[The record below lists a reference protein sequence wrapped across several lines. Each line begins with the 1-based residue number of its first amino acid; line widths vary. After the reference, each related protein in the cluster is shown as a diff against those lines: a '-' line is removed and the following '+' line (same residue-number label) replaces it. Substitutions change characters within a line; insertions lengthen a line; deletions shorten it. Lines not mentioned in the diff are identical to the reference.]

1 MKATILVV
9 LGVCVAATLF
19 AKEPAQPLV
28 AVRPGVALPYKSKT
42 VTLGQEFVAAKPLY
56 VTALGYLDEGGD
68 GLAKERCVR
77 LYRVGDE
84 ALLATATVACAA
96 GEVSAGFR
104 FAALPQ
110 AVRLPPDRY
119 VVVAD
124 FEEGSDRYLSMVDVA
139 DFNTANGAVAN
150 PKVGRWNTD
159 GRGYPDRSLPN
170 LDGMAVHMTGANL
183 LFTPDAPDTW
193 VEAQRLDAPPP
204 LVDELDAE
212 RLVPVAGNV
221 DRQALPMTRALL
233 DALKELPS
241 KKEGKLLSGQFM
253 GWYPVVSLATA
264 NEIHQQTSNWVAVAG
279 FDYYETFVN
288 MPKTKPDL
296 FKPPRWRLIN
306 ELAKAHTAM
315 GGLVTISCHMT
326 NPWDG
331 GLAWSKTGRFE
342 DLLDARTPAYARY
355 MEQVDEVARGLADLQ
370 EAGVPVLFRPF
381 HEMTGAFWW
390 GGRNPVAFRKVWREL
405 FDYYTTAKGLHNLV
419 WVWSPLV
426 SAKAMDYYPG
436 NAFVDM
442 AGLDIYAG
450 SVEVAKGAYAD
461 LMKTGKPFAVTEFG
475 PPGNSLDNT
484 SPRNYDYGPFARQI
498 AEHLPEAVFF
508 LAWRDA
514 WGLHRNLNAKQLLD
528 DPLVRNRGELA
539 FAQRTQG
546 FERFITRDGGRLMD
560 GEKEFRFIG
569 ANMPGL
575 VVPYDFTLRLPERMA
590 LPTPWEIEDAMKT
603 LSLMGMRV
611 VRTWNLPMRGP
622 TEKPQPWHYV
632 LAPGVFNEEAFRT
645 IDHTLAL
652 ANKHGVR
659 VMLCLSAEAGDY
671 LGGIG
676 THASW
681 RGRKRGEFYTD
692 PQLREDYKTTVR
704 YVLNRVNTVTGVPY
718 KDDKAILA
726 WQFGNEMHSAQTNW
740 LSEMAAYMKSLD
752 PNHLVSET
760 RHSPAFAPQLI
771 DPNIDLLTRHY
782 YTNYRE
788 SGTNW
793 VAAVKREV
801 EQIKGQRP
809 FFVGEFGPYIDDAV
823 LTRENVEG
831 QIKAFL
837 DTCVGTEGVS
847 GALLWSMYFHH
858 RNGGYYWHQI
868 FTYPSVWS
876 YHFPGFPSADAQA
889 EIGLMRA
896 LREAAFRIQERPV
909 PPVAAPDAPE
919 LLPFKDVPMFSWRGA
934 AGAEGYDIE
943 RAASA
948 EGPWAVLAENVS
960 DADVAYRPLF
970 SDVAVTVGET
980 WYYRVIARNAGG
992 KSPPSNVV
1000 GPVKVKE
1007 VCFVDE
1013 FQDLARVSDKAD
1025 GLTLDN
1031 TFNARYAEYL
1041 FRVKGNTND
1050 WLSYTVAGPVR
1061 EVRVTA
1067 FFQPSLGPVA
1077 DPVFAAAGHDQNFL
1091 ELRTAGA
1098 VTRVERAH
1106 GAPPHRGDQYRQT
1119 QVDYGVTPPP
1129 GTRHLKILWR
1139 APMALDRVEID
1150 HAGR

>member
-1 MKATILVV
+1 MGAAMKTIRLIGACVCLAGV
-9 LGVCVAATLF
+9 LSAQEL
-19 AKEPAQPLV
+19 PQPLF

-42 VTLGQEFVAAKPLY
+42 VTLGQEFVVVKPLY

-68 GLAKERCVR
+68 GLANARCVR

-84 ALLATATVACAA
+84 ALLATATVARAA

-119 VVVAD
+119 VIVAD

-183 LFTPDAPDTW
+183 LFTPDAPAAW
-193 VEAQRLDAPPP
+193 AEAVRLDAPPP

-212 RLVPVAGNV
+212 RLVPVAESADG
-221 DRQALPMTRALL
+221 QALPMTRALL
-233 DALKELPS
+233 DSLKELPS

-331 GLAWSKTGRFE
+331 GLAWSKAGRFE
-342 DLLDARTPAYARY
+342 DLLDKNTPAYARY

-390 GGRNPVAFRKVWREL
+390 GARNPIAFRKVWREL
-405 FDYYTTAKGLHNLV
+405 FDYYTTTKGLHNLV

-426 SAKAMDYYPG
+426 SPKAMDYYPG
-436 NAFVDM
+436 NAYVDVT
-442 AGLDIYAG
+442 GLDIYAG
-450 SVEVAKGAYAD
+450 SVAVAKGAYAE

-484 SPRNYDYGPFARQI
+484 SPRNYDYGPFAQQI
-498 AEHLPEAVFF
+498 AEALPEAVYF

-514 WGLHRNLNAKQLLD
+514 WGLHRNLNAKDLLD
-528 DPLVRNRGELA
+528 DPLVANRGELA

-546 FERFITRDGGRLMD
+546 FERFIMRDGNRLMD
-560 GEKEFRFIG
+560 GDKVFRFMG

-575 VVPYDFTLRLPERMA
+575 VVPYDFTLRLPERMT
-590 LPTPWEIEDAMKT
+590 LPTPWEIEDAFKT
-603 LSLMGMRV
+603 LARMGMGV

-622 TEKPQPWHYV
+622 ADAPQPWHYV
-632 LAPGVFNEEAFRT
+632 LGPGQLNEAAFKT

-652 ANKHGVR
+652 SNKHGVR

-676 THASW
+676 TYAAH
-681 RGRKRGEFYTD
+681 RGKRRGDFWTD
-692 PQLREDYKTTVR
+692 PQLREDYKATVR

-726 WQFGNEMHSAQTNW
+726 WQFGNEMYGAQTNW

-760 RHSPAFAPQLI
+760 RHSPAFSPQLI

-782 YTNYRE
+782 YANYGG

-793 VAAVKREV
+793 VAAVLREV

-809 FFVGEFGPYIDDAV
+809 FFVGEFGPYIDGKV

-831 QIKAFL
+831 KLRAFL
-837 DTCVGTEGVS
+837 DACVETEGVS

-858 RNGGYYWHQI
+858 RDGGYYWHQI

-876 YHFPGFPSADAQA
+876 YHFPGFKSADAQA
-889 EIGLMRA
+889 EIGIMREM
-896 LREAAFRIQERPV
+896 REAAFRIRGLPV
-909 PPVAAPDAPE
+909 APVAAPDAPE
-919 LLPFKDVPMFSWRGA
+919 LLPFRDVPLFSWRGS

-943 RAASA
+943 RASVTN
-948 EGPWAVLAENVS
+948 GPWTLLAENAS
-960 DADVAYRPLF
+960 DAEVAYRPLF
-970 SDVAVTVGET
+970 SDETARAGEA
-980 WYYRVIARNAGG
+980 WVYRVTARNAGG
-992 KSPPSNVV
+992 KSAPSNVV
-1000 GPVKVKE
+1000 GPVTVKS

-1013 FQDLARVSDKAD
+1013 FHDLSRAAGKSA

-1031 TFNARYAEYL
+1031 TYNARYAEYL
-1041 FRVKGNTND
+1041 FRARGNTND
-1050 WLSYTVAGPVR
+1050 WLSYTVADPAR

-1067 FFQPSLGPVA
+1067 FFQ
-1077 DPVFAAAGHDQNFL
+1077 AGHVSDLAF
-1091 ELRTAGA
+1091 EVSADGKAFKSVAAERTGK
-1098 VTRVERAH
+1098 RH
-1106 GAPPHRGDQYRQT
+1106 SAPPHADSKRPQT
-1119 QVDYGVTPPP
+1119 QVDYVLAPPS
-1129 GTRHLKILWR
+1129 GTRHVKLVWSGP
-1139 APMALDRVEID
+1139 AALDRVEID